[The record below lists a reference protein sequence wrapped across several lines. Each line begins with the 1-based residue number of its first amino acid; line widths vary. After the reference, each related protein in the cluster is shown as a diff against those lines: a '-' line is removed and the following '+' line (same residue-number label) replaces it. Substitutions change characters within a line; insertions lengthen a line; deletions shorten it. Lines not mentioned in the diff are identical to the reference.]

1 MNKFR
6 STFSIFVKGIAM
18 GAADAVPGVSGG
30 TIALI
35 TGIYEKLILALK
47 SFDRKAFS
55 YLKKL
60 QLKELWIHI
69 HGNFLISLIL
79 GIGISLISLAN
90 LITYLMIY
98 YPIQLWSFFFG
109 LILVSSIVVL
119 KEIKQWSFG
128 TILGLASGI
137 VIAFLL
143 TEITPASTTNAL
155 WFIFI
160 SGAIAICAMI
170 LPGISG
176 AFILLIL
183 GKYEYIV
190 GSLKSFDLPVIGV
203 FMLGCIAG
211 LLSFARVVS
220 WLFKYFH
227 GITIAI
233 LSGFMIGSLNKIWPW
248 KIVTLF
254 RENSK
259 GEQVPL
265 LEKNV
270 FPGEFVN
277 VTGQDSFLMQALL
290 FIAFGVLIVIILEK
304 VSSNTH

>member
-1 MNKFR
+1 
-6 STFSIFVKGIAM
+6 M
-18 GAADAVPGVSGG
+18 GAADAIPGVSGG

-35 TGIYEKLILALK
+35 TGIYEKLILSIN
-47 SFDRKAFS
+47 SFDFTAFG

-69 HGNFLISLIL
+69 HGNFIFSLAL

-90 LITYLMIY
+90 LITYLISNH
-98 YPIQLWSFFFG
+98 PIQLWSFFFG

-128 TILGLASGI
+128 TILALASGI
-137 VIAFLL
+137 IAAIVL

-155 WFIFI
+155 WFVFI
-160 SGAIAICAMI
+160 SGVIAICAMI

-183 GKYEYIV
+183 GKYEFIV
-190 GSLKSFDLPVIGV
+190 GSLKSLDLLIIGV

-220 WLFKYFH
+220 WLFKNFH
-227 GITIAI
+227 GLTIAI

-248 KIVTLF
+248 KIITLF

-270 FPGEFVN
+270 LPGEFVSI
-277 VTGQDSFLMQALL
+277 TGQEALLLQALL

-304 VSSNTH
+304 VSHNVR

>member
-1 MNKFR
+1 
-6 STFSIFVKGIAM
+6 M
-18 GAADAVPGVSGG
+18 GAADAIPGVSGG

-35 TGIYEKLILALK
+35 TGIYEKLILAIK
-47 SFDRKAFS
+47 SFDLKAFS

-69 HGNFLISLIL
+69 HGNFLFSLIL

-90 LITYLMIY
+90 LITYLMIN

-190 GSLKSFDLPVIGV
+190 GSLKSLDLPVIGV

-259 GEQVPL
+259 GEQVPF

-304 VSSNTH
+304 VSSNTR